1 MFDLSRPKCPI
12 CPILSHYRLG
22 LHNIIYPPTNTMTV
36 GRRYEI
42 DDFIG
47 FIPLPPSPLGK
58 DFSGVITVPKS
69 TIGEPIIEV
78 DEVREDK

>member
-1 MFDLSRPKCPI
+1 
-12 CPILSHYRLG
+12 
-22 LHNIIYPPTNTMTV
+22 MTV
-36 GRRYEI
+36 GRTYETI
-42 DDFIG
+42 DNFIG

-78 DEVREDK
+78 EEVGEDK

>member
-1 MFDLSRPKCPI
+1 
-12 CPILSHYRLG
+12 
-22 LHNIIYPPTNTMTV
+22 MTV
-36 GRRYEI
+36 GRTYETI

-47 FIPLPPSPLGK
+47 FIPLPPSPLGN

-78 DEVREDK
+78 EELAELK